1 MSKLMRGLMRSQLL
15 FIFHCDDRSGRDP
28 VVINGDMI
36 DGRLALLSF
45 ANQTNSWRIMDDAKQ
60 FFGRR

>member
-1 MSKLMRGLMRSQLL
+1 MRGQLF
-15 FIFHCDDRSGRDP
+15 FIFHCDVRSGGCDP